1 MQRKGIFLLVSVIS
15 ACALAYTRYGMITYA
30 LQGLVDLV
38 LVVISVAFAALA
50 LFLKLWQR
58 AAYYALCIV
67 PIAISFPL
75 EKAERNYHVGVRVSM
90 ALEKSKYE
98 SCTRGGATLGNGSVL
113 NVCSENS
120 DWADWGFSEAV
131 VYDSSDELART
142 KEDYSSSWRS
152 AAKSLNKKAPFG
164 MMGFDALALG
174 SHFYL
179 VTFYQETNSN
189 I

>member
-1 MQRKGIFLLVSVIS
+1 MQRKGIFFLVCVIS

-38 LVVISVAFAALA
+38 IVLIGLAFAALA
-50 LFLKLWQR
+50 LFLRLWRR
-58 AAYYALCIV
+58 AAYYMLCIV

-75 EKAERNYHVGVRVSM
+75 EKTERDYHVGVRVAM

-98 SCTRGGATLGNGSVL
+98 SCKRGGATLGNGSVL

-142 KEDYSSSWRS
+142 NKDYSPSWRS
-152 AAKSLNKKAPFG
+152 AAKALNKKAPFG
-164 MMGFDALALG
+164 MMGFDALALN

-179 VTFYQETNSN
+179 VTFYQ
-189 I
+189 